1 VNLTIKKIPEEIYH
15 QLKQAAVHNRRSLN
29 AEVIDALGRAGA
41 EFERR
46 RRMAAS
52 RPDLERFVA
61 SLQLPPRGVRSR

>member
-1 VNLTIKKIPEEIYH
+1 MNLTIKKIPEEIYR

-29 AEVIDALGRAGA
+29 SEVVYALGCAGA

-61 SLQLPPRGVRSR
+61 SLRPR

>member
-1 VNLTIKKIPEEIYH
+1 MNLTIKKIPEEIYR

-29 AEVIDALGRAGA
+29 AEIVYALGRAGA

-46 RRMAAS
+46 RLMAAS

-61 SLQLPPRGVRSR
+61 SLQSPPRGVRPR